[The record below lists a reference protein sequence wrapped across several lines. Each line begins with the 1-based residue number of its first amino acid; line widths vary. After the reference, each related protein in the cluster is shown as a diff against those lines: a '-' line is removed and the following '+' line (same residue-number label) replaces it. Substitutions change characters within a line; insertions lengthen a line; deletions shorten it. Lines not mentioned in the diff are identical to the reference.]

1 MNREDIRTSLEKIRP
16 VSDNETFNICASKK
30 EISQAS
36 KLRSAV
42 SSRWTQRK
50 ALLLLL
56 ITLLLLLI
64 TLLLLLLI
72 TLLLWSM
79 DTEKPYSTAAAADYT
94 KI

>member
-42 SSRWTQRK
+42 SRWTQRK
-50 ALLLLL
+50 A
-56 ITLLLLLI
+56 LLLLLI